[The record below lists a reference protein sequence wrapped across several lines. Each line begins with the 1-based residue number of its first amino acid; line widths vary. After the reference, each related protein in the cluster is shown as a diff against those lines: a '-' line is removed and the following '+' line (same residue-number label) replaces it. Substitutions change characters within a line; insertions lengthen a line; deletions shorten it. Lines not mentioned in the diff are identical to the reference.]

1 MGVQFDLLGDPIP
14 EGFGKRGR
22 PPHEATD
29 EKRKLVM
36 LLAAFD
42 WTQAAIAG
50 ALSITEPTLRKN
62 YFRELR
68 FRADAR
74 VRVEAALINR
84 LFAEAMDGKVGAID
98 KFFKRLEKSDAKA
111 MAAAYQSQA
120 PSKEKKK
127 SVPVGKKHARDADA
141 AAVQGVFAPP
151 PGPRI
156 N

>member
-1 MGVQFDLLGDPIP
+1 MSVEFDLLGDPIP
-14 EGFGKRGR
+14 SGFGKRGR
-22 PPHEATD
+22 PPHEATA

-42 WTQAAIAG
+42 WTQGAIAG
-50 ALSITEPTLRKN
+50 ALGITEPTLRKN
-62 YFRELR
+62 YFRELK
-68 FRADAR
+68 FRPEAR

-111 MAAAYQSQA
+111 LASVYQSA
-120 PSKEKKK
+120 GPDKGKPK
-127 SVPVGKKHARDADA
+127 SVPLGKKETRKAEAQ
-141 AAVQGVFAPP
+141 AVSGVFAPP
-151 PGPRI
+151 PPPRM